1 MNGATRERGAAE
13 LQTKAQAETLKTQ
26 EAVTG
31 AEAVTALIAVH
42 SVQCGWQGRDRWSS
56 QSVNGKL
63 TAPLFA
69 RDATRSDD
77 NDGTRYRYL
86 RDRCGGR
93 HEAMAVSN
101 RTAMPTTKSRHPRGQ
116 DR

>member
-56 QSVNGKL
+56 QSVKG
-63 TAPLFA
+63 ALFA
-69 RDATRSDD
+69 VALGEVIDVRRPSAWPWV
-77 NDGTRYRYL
+77 L
-86 RDRCGGR
+86 
-93 HEAMAVSN
+93 
-101 RTAMPTTKSRHPRGQ
+101 
-116 DR
+116 

>member
-56 QSVNGKL
+56 QSVKRML
-63 TAPLFA
+63 TAPPI
-69 RDATRSDD
+69 R
-77 NDGTRYRYL
+77 
-86 RDRCGGR
+86 
-93 HEAMAVSN
+93 V
-101 RTAMPTTKSRHPRGQ
+101 MPPEVMVQNVRNGSSRAPLS
-116 DR
+116 

>member
-56 QSVNGKL
+56 QSVKRML
-63 TAPLFA
+63 TAAPA
-69 RDATRSDD
+69 RNSIQ
-77 NDGTRYRYL
+77 GTTDRGGVVPGP
-86 RDRCGGR
+86 RDRT
-93 HEAMAVSN
+93 H
-101 RTAMPTTKSRHPRGQ
+101 
-116 DR
+116 